1 MKSLFYLLFCCISI
15 VNLSAQNITLYGLQ
29 SSGNSL
35 SSPMNLVEINL
46 TSGVVSPLFTINN
59 SSTVA
64 AGSSTYDHASSTFI
78 YWGTSTQ
85 QEYQLFSVNVNDQ
98 NTQNNPST
106 TSHPIELEFD
116 LETEMTYGLSYD
128 SATNT
133 EYLVTVDLQDGSSQN
148 IATLPGVT
156 GVSVGSSTFDSN
168 NKRYIFHG
176 VDNSF
181 NYRLYTVDVLSGQV
195 LSSPIINDSD
205 SIVNFFEYD
214 NQKDKLY
221 GLYSEVDSSLYDS
234 YMQMHYRNS
243 YLAEVDIATGDATI
257 LSATPI
263 LGGYFSGIQI
273 DGIAYDQATGIY
285 ILRGSDDTGFKLIAI
300 NSSNGNVI
308 TSTPSDGVIRE
319 LQVDNISFATAF
331 YITSSNEENEQ
342 LQDIQ
347 IFPNPV
353 SKQLNIKI
361 AGLETTAL
369 NIQIMDVLG
378 KVVYQDRRDLS
389 SSNKNIIIPTANLA
403 SGNYFISLVSE
414 EGTVRTEKF
423 IKE

>member
-1 MKSLFYLLFCCISI
+1 
-15 VNLSAQNITLYGLQ
+15 
-29 SSGNSL
+29 
-35 SSPMNLVEINL
+35 
-46 TSGVVSPLFTINN
+46 
-59 SSTVA
+59 
-64 AGSSTYDHASSTFI
+64 
-78 YWGTSTQ
+78 
-85 QEYQLFSVNVNDQ
+85 
-98 NTQNNPST
+98 
-106 TSHPIELEFD
+106 
-116 LETEMTYGLSYD
+116 
-128 SATNT
+128 
-133 EYLVTVDLQDGSSQN
+133 
-148 IATLPGVT
+148 
-156 GVSVGSSTFDSN
+156 
-168 NKRYIFHG
+168 
-176 VDNSF
+176 
-181 NYRLYTVDVLSGQV
+181 
-195 LSSPIINDSD
+195 
-205 SIVNFFEYD
+205 
-214 NQKDKLY
+214 
-221 GLYSEVDSSLYDS
+221 
-234 YMQMHYRNS
+234 
-243 YLAEVDIATGDATI
+243 
-257 LSATPI
+257 TPI